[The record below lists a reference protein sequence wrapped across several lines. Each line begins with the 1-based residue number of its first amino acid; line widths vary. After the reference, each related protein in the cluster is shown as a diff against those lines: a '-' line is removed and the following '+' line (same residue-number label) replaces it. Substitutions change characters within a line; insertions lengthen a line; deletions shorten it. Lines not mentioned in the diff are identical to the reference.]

1 MKKLNLLD
9 QSPSFK
15 VNDTGTI
22 IPFNAFEDNQPFS
35 VTADDATP
43 VFRIKNEMGF
53 LKSVNATV
61 AVGGYIFQ
69 LNTKDLVGLVP
80 GTYQIEL
87 AVTDSKTNEELI
99 FPDTGF
105 CSFNITDSAM
115 TVTGTQIPTMS
126 LDSFKN
132 ELQQYVQNQTSDK
145 LQSIENDFQ
154 TYVNN
159 LQSSTIKQAQQA
171 SSDAQ
176 KALSTVNAN
185 SSMVAANSTMLQT
198 VSNVLNG
205 IFPGYDL
212 PTEYH
217 NGQITDLNNLPY
229 GIHSINGCVDYMQN
243 MTNFPDFAK
252 NNWGTFIVLPVGQPG
267 KGSWQLYFSENNIYS
282 RVKDPG
288 HTDFS
293 AWRKWEGVTGV
304 TNLLLNSLNHNDGN
318 WNSDQNNNSEN
329 EKYRGSI
336 INKIN
341 LAWNGVGPRLQNLFD
356 RQVVNTEDLYVF
368 SIYAKADS
376 DVRLDRSN
384 AYFFNADGTV
394 NVLSDIQSELEK
406 IDTNWHQLQVVFKFN
421 QLSKPQSGKDYIRF
435 ELSQDLNGS
444 SVYFTCPKLERG
456 MIASDYSPSPEDAN
470 TDIQQMQSQIVAL
483 TQQIAT
489 LQKK

>member
-53 LKSVNATV
+53 LKSINATV

-80 GTYQIEL
+80 GTYQVEL

-132 ELQQYVQNQTSDK
+132 ELQQYVENQATSK
-145 LQSIENDFQ
+145 LQTLESDFQ

-159 LQSSTIKQAQQA
+159 LQNSTIKQSQQA

-176 KALSTVNAN
+176 NAIKTANGAVTTAN
-185 SSMVAANSTMLQT
+185 SSLSTANAASSLASAASSMANQALTKLQ
-198 VSNVLNG
+198 
-205 IFPGYDL
+205 
-212 PTEYH
+212 
-217 NGQITDLNNLPY
+217 
-229 GIHSINGCVDYMQN
+229 
-243 MTNFPDFAK
+243 
-252 NNWGTFIVLPVGQPG
+252 QPIG
-267 KGSWQLYFSENNIYS
+267 G
-282 RVKDPG
+282 R
-288 HTDFS
+288 
-293 AWRKWEGVTGV
+293 
-304 TNLLLNSLNHNDGN
+304 NLLLDSRSGNGSCWIYKNMNNANMTFMRCPVGKVNQAWYKAIGAYDAYDLYQRGLYNTNDYYTFSCYAKIDGTIKLRKGDIRFYCTAADATGGMPDISKVNSDSWEQISITFKFTEDTPNKNDG
-318 WNSDQNNNSEN
+318 
-329 EKYRGSI
+329 
-336 INKIN
+336 
-341 LAWNGVGPRLQNLFD
+341 
-356 RQVVNTEDLYVF
+356 T
-368 SIYAKADS
+368 
-376 DVRLDRSN
+376 
-384 AYFFNADGTV
+384 
-394 NVLSDIQSELEK
+394 QS
-406 IDTNWHQLQVVFKFN
+406 
-421 QLSKPQSGKDYIRF
+421 IRF
-435 ELSQDLNGS
+435 EPNVSWSGS
-444 SVYFTCPKLERG
+444 GSYQGVGTGYLYLACPQLEKG
-456 MIASDYSPSPEDAN
+456 ATASDYRPAPEDN
-470 TDIQQMQSQIVAL
+470 SSDIQQMQSQIAVL